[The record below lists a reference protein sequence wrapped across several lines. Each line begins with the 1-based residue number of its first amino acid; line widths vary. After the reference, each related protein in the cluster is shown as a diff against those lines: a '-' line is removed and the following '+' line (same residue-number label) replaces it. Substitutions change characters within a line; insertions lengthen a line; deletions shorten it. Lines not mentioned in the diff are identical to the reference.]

1 MRVYDLFSF
10 QLGVGDQCSV
20 QTAGRG
26 DDAIEHQRGDACR
39 DIKGARCSASSGRA
53 KESTCPSLDREFSDD
68 CEYWPING
76 NQMAMIRSEDRIAV
90 RPSERVE
97 AVRECEGWISGI
109 EAVMLDSCEISKV
122 RGMAP
127 SEDIAPE
134 GRAGKTGAR
143 SRTAGEGSLK
153 RHPIAG

>member
-1 MRVYDLFSF
+1 VRVYDLFSF

-26 DDAIEHQRGDACR
+26 DDAIQHHRGDACR
-39 DIKGARCSASSGRA
+39 DIKVARCRASSGRA
-53 KESTCPSLDREFSDD
+53 NESTCPSLDREFSND
-68 CEYWPING
+68 CEYWPSNG

-97 AVRECEGWISGI
+97 AFRECEGWISGI
-109 EAVMLDSCEISKV
+109 EAVMLDSCEIAKV

-127 SEDIAPE
+127 SGDIAPE
-134 GRAGKTGAR
+134 DRAGSTGAR

-153 RHPIAG
+153 RHLIAG